1 MPGARLPMRKIR
13 DMLRLTAAGMSS
25 RKIAASLSIGGTT
38 VVDCRQRAR
47 AVGVGWPLPEDLSD
61 VALEAWLFP
70 ASTALAAIKS
80 RRTQADWPAI
90 HRELKRPG
98 VTLRLLWE
106 EHRAVHPEGHG
117 YSRFCELF
125 RAWEGRL
132 SPTMR
137 QSHVAG
143 EKLFVDYAGA
153 TLDVIDGTTGEVLN
167 AQLFVATL
175 GASSYTWAEA
185 TWTQGLGDWIGSHTR
200 AFVFF
205 GGVAGMLVSD
215 NLKSGITKACFY
227 DPEVNR
233 SYAEMA
239 AHYGTAIVPAR
250 PYKPRDKAKVEVAVL
265 LATGWIIGKLRN
277 RRFFSITE
285 LNDAIRD
292 CVTTLNERVTR
303 HLGASR
309 RMLFDDV
316 ERTTLK
322 PLPAEPY
329 VYAEWKQCRVGL
341 DYHVEVEKHF
351 YSVPRTC
358 GRRRTACTRRC
369 ASTCRRAT
377 SATPI
382 GRRSGSSGRP
392 ARSAPRP
399 RRWSRSSCASARTPS
414 RASAPASASCGSS
427 RVTGP
432 SGWRPPA
439 AGRWRSAR
447 DPTARSTQS

>member
-38 VVDCRQRAR
+38 VVDCLRRAR

-61 VALEAWLFP
+61 VALEAGLFP
-70 ASTALAAIKS
+70 ASMALAAIKS
-80 RRTQADWPAI
+80 RRPQADWPAI

-98 VTLRLLWE
+98 VTLQLLWE
-106 EHRAVHPEGHG
+106 EHRAAHPEGYG

-137 QSHVAG
+137 QTHVAG
-143 EKLFVDYAGA
+143 EKLFVDYAGT
-153 TLDVIDGTTGEVLN
+153 TLDVIDGTTGEVLA
-167 AQLFVATL
+167 AQLFVAAL

-205 GGVAGMLVSD
+205 GGVAAMLVSD

-227 DPEVNR
+227 EPEVNR

-265 LATGWIIGKLRN
+265 LATRWIIAKLRN
-277 RRFFSITE
+277 RQFFSISD

-309 RMLFDDV
+309 RTLFDDV

-329 VYAEWKQCRVGL
+329 QVTLITAPPIRRV
-341 DYHVEVEKHF
+341 
-351 YSVPRTC
+351 
-358 GRRRTACTRRC
+358 
-369 ASTCRRAT
+369 
-377 SATPI
+377 
-382 GRRSGSSGRP
+382 
-392 ARSAPRP
+392 
-399 RRWSRSSCASARTPS
+399 
-414 RASAPASASCGSS
+414 
-427 RVTGP
+427 
-432 SGWRPPA
+432 
-439 AGRWRSAR
+439 
-447 DPTARSTQS
+447 

>member
-1 MPGARLPMRKIR
+1 
-13 DMLRLTAAGMSS
+13 MLRLTAAGMSS

-38 VVDCRQRAR
+38 VVDCLQRAR
-47 AVGVGWPLPEDLSD
+47 AVGVGWPLPDDLSD
-61 VALEAWLFP
+61 VALEARLFP
-70 ASTALAAIKS
+70 ASTALAGIKS

-106 EHRAVHPEGHG
+106 EHRATHPEGYG

-143 EKLFVDYAGA
+143 EKLFVDYAGT

-167 AQLFVATL
+167 AQLFVAAL

-239 AHYGTAIVPAR
+239 AHYDTAIVPAR
-250 PYKPRDKAKVEVAVL
+250 PYKPRDKTSVSYCTSFRLSRDDSSEPSWAPTVAP
-265 LATGWIIGKLRN
+265 T
-277 RRFFSITE
+277 
-285 LNDAIRD
+285 
-292 CVTTLNERVTR
+292 TTLDD
-303 HLGASR
+303 LQAR
-309 RMLFDDV
+309 RDIP
-316 ERTTLK
+316 K
-322 PLPAEPY
+322 P
-329 VYAEWKQCRVGL
+329 
-341 DYHVEVEKHF
+341 
-351 YSVPRTC
+351 
-358 GRRRTACTRRC
+358 
-369 ASTCRRAT
+369 T
-377 SATPI
+377 SKA
-382 GRRSGSSGRP
+382 
-392 ARSAPRP
+392 
-399 RRWSRSSCASARTPS
+399 
-414 RASAPASASCGSS
+414 
-427 RVTGP
+427 V
-432 SGWRPPA
+432 
-439 AGRWRSAR
+439 
-447 DPTARSTQS
+447 